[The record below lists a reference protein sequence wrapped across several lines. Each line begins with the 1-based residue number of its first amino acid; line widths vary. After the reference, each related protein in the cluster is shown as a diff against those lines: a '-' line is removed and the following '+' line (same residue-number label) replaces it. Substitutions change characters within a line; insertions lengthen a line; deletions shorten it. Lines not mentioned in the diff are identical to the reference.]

1 MTKNSYEFSAYSTL
15 FNAVDKSIFIRDKLA
30 NQVSYIKNKE
40 NNKLI
45 INNESRLKEILYKE
59 IQKLNN
65 DRKREYDL
73 NIPFISDSIDY
84 EELEIHKFKLSE
96 HDPNTNMKSISGYYN
111 IYPKVFRCNKCNTY
125 KIYIPSTW
133 DKFNTI
139 CECGGELN
147 QISVLGYCETCGN
160 IETITRSCPNP
171 RCEKHGKRVDFL
183 KDLELL
189 TYGKESPREW
199 RFKCKKCGTIYNFS
213 PPQCT
218 HPLKGNPGEKL
229 SNRDPND
236 YTYINVRR
244 GGLFKSCVKTIVDV
258 PKNDRFKNDSKYID
272 QIIIGD
278 YFKEFG
284 GLGLTE
290 GMEVDQIKEALDNLK
305 KFPTIEAAE
314 SSFSFSKEQF
324 LKSKKVE
331 DRLKEIENKY
341 GKNFSLYE
349 LTDYLILKG
358 EILGN
363 KKEISPIS
371 LNESFSDY
379 YNWSEDDYLE
389 FWDTFGISDI
399 IYIPRINLI
408 SSAYGYIKGI
418 NKFYENGFVP
428 HFEPFRPY
436 DAEKEEVNMKKLKA
450 YAYPYETEGIM
461 FDLDNVKLV
470 NWLIDVCGTEAE
482 KDMSEFEA
490 KSFLFNLKEDSK
502 EYVALKTLIHSFS
515 HLLIKRSSFYTGLNE
530 DSCSELLFPKNG
542 AFMIYSTSNINI
554 GGFLFVFE
562 NSIFKWFD
570 DIKLDIKECV
580 FDPNCINEKG
590 ACFSCMFLPEFVC
603 THFNQLLDRDVF
615 LGETERFNGVGYW
628 K

>member
-1 MTKNSYEFSAYSTL
+1 M
-15 FNAVDKSIFIRDKLA
+15 
-30 NQVSYIKNKE
+30 
-40 NNKLI
+40 
-45 INNESRLKEILYKE
+45 
-59 IQKLNN
+59 
-65 DRKREYDL
+65 
-73 NIPFISDSIDY
+73 
-84 EELEIHKFKLSE
+84 
-96 HDPNTNMKSISGYYN
+96 
-111 IYPKVFRCNKCNTY
+111 
-125 KIYIPSTW
+125 
-133 DKFNTI
+133 
-139 CECGGELN
+139 
-147 QISVLGYCETCGN
+147 
-160 IETITRSCPNP
+160 
-171 RCEKHGKRVDFL
+171 
-183 KDLELL
+183 
-189 TYGKESPREW
+189 
-199 RFKCKKCGTIYNFS
+199 
-213 PPQCT
+213 
-218 HPLKGNPGEKL
+218 KGNPGEKL